1 MASRDFNGSSFLFRL
16 LLAVVVVFTTYNPEG
31 YSYYHW
37 AIEKLVSDFA
47 SFSILKAF
55 LGVVLLIGWTI
66 LIRATLR
73 SLGLVGIILAVGF
86 FGLLI
91 WLLVDVSGLDAGNLR
106 IISYIIELVLV
117 GVLSAGVSWSHVRR
131 KISGQVDMDEV
142 DD

>member
-1 MASRDFNGSSFLFRL
+1 MASRDFSSGSFLFRL

-37 AIEKLVSDFA
+37 AVEELLADLA

-73 SLGLVGIILAVGF
+73 SLGIVGIILAVGF

-91 WLLVDVSGLDAGNLR
+91 WLLVDVSGLDASNLR
-106 IISYIIELVLV
+106 IMSYIVELVLV